1 MNDLYLMCVIAGQRV
16 ALPALRVQSVIEV
29 SDITPIPG
37 TPAFVAGLTA
47 LRSQA
52 LTVIDCARAIG
63 VAPGASVGERRAA
76 VLEIEGYLYALM
88 LDEAKDVGEA
98 RSTVM
103 AVPGGFGAA
112 WQRVALGLIETDGE
126 PALLIDVETLLAGP
140 HEAAA

>member
-1 MNDLYLMCVIAGQRV
+1 MNELYLMCSIAGQRV

-29 SDITPIPG
+29 SEITPIPG

-63 VAPGASVGERRAA
+63 VPGGEWTGERRAA
-76 VLEIEGYLYALM
+76 VLSIEGHLYALM

-98 RSTVM
+98 RSEVM
-103 AVPGGFGAA
+103 AVAGGFGAA
-112 WQRVALGLIETDGE
+112 WQRVAIGLIETDGD
-126 PALLIDVETLLAGP
+126 PALLIDVDALVAGP
-140 HEAAA
+140 NEAAA